1 MRTPIIFFLGLLITT
16 TTNSQVKV
24 IDKPDRNVMEI
35 RNELLG
41 IVIPKE
47 SAFDPKNAGKIPAPI
62 QSIIYY
68 DGSYSDNTTNYLLYT
83 VPATSLKVKI
93 VKQTTDECIIELRYT
108 FKKPEF
114 TFMGEKYKG
123 GGPGPGYYLC
133 TITIRKNSKSVI
145 VEEDSNYD
153 ICYFL
158 KLNRGLNPNKARYRG
173 WSATSPEF
181 GQMPDGSVY
190 RQYSENK
197 YVDATVT
204 IRHTKDEFYQNL
216 SLWQPAGG
224 EINTG
229 HYWMLFNDQA
239 QQSANM
245 LGFYHGRPSRYI
257 QSGNNGVRLFLR
269 MQDEVMKEEKNIIE
283 LYVSLQRR
291 GPDNSWAPHRRI
303 EWCLYISTK
312 QDVLPPEEIQP
323 IAIEQ
328 NNVTGLGKKIDTYA
342 QKKAVLIPA
351 FYQGALYMP
360 KHKIQE
366 LIAKVKKDD
375 DFYNKVYLY
384 NYDLKP
390 VLDAWRDKKAAQ
402 TLINEIV
409 SYGKNLETIYK
420 SGDGI
425 HTFST
430 VYWRG
435 AMVFKKMALQ
445 ASCLFADTSIKI
457 QPAEKRDI
465 EKTIALMARISWDD
479 DNVPL
484 QDTAGVNYG
493 PANMYSQ
500 FKNNGRSFFALLFAN
515 DPEFSARAKMVAT
528 EVVKDINNGIYENGS
543 SFATPHYTQTVI
555 DPILFTMLQLKQAGI
570 KNLFAEKGKLY
581 RFFDF
586 YTSLLT
592 PPSVRFSGN
601 RKLISLGDGSEESAT
616 SFGLMAAGIEESDE
630 KYSKKLYSI
639 FYNGPIR
646 TSIYGYIALTI
657 DLTRN
662 PKIDFQSANSNYDGY
677 LSHFRSSVNT
687 ENESALWVLNGDK
700 YFDHRN
706 DDRGEF
712 VIYALKTPVSLSRS
726 CFYYPRA
733 WGAAIRNMVIPEN
746 RFPEWSGSN
755 QPIEPDSK
763 NGLIWHQ
770 SSQVEYASLGKSA
783 VSISK
788 MERKPE
794 TWVRKIVM
802 ISSNEERPIFIFF
815 DSINNNQP
823 NIWSMLLM
831 SEGTVQT
838 PAGAITPNERIHNGN
853 TLQQLPEGSPARTL
867 QKGIQRFSFTGQ
879 AWPVE
884 MHSTRGINFDLYTVS
899 PISTEFSL
907 AQWTTTWQNSIEAQ
921 EYNLTMKKPYS
932 EAQQI
937 IRVKSKSPFFHL
949 LIPYK
954 KGEAPYT
961 VAAQENNR
969 ILLSNN
975 SEQIIVSSK
984 YYFFTTTAGKKIIA
998 SFGSEKIIEKG
1009 FSIEGGPTEIEV
1021 EGNEIIIRIHGN
1033 SGVRKITIPY
1043 KIKSTQ
1049 NLPMKVIPGGTQIE
1063 INFKSKGLNM
1073 LSSQQGYEK
1082 FIFKML

>member
-1 MRTPIIFFLGLLITT
+1 MRTAVFLFWWLLLAVTVK
-16 TTNSQVKV
+16 SQVRIV
-24 IDKPDRNVMEI
+24 DKPNTNVMEV

-41 IVIPKE
+41 VVIPKE
-47 SAFDPKNAGKIPAPI
+47 SAFDLKNAGKIPAPI

-83 VPATSLKVKI
+83 VPATSLKIKI
-93 VKQTTDECIIELRYT
+93 VRQTADECIVVLRYT
-108 FKKPEF
+108 FQKPEF
-114 TFMGEKYKG
+114 TFMGEKYRAG
-123 GGPGPGYYLC
+123 GAGPGYYQC
-133 TITIRKNSKSVI
+133 TITVRKNSKSVI

-158 KLNRGLNPNKARYRG
+158 KLNRGLNPDKARYRG
-173 WSATSPEF
+173 WSSTSPEL

-197 YVDATVT
+197 YVDALVN

-229 HYWMLFNDQA
+229 HYWMLFNDKA

-269 MQDEVMKEEKNIIE
+269 MEDEVMKEEKNILE

-312 QDVLPPEEIQP
+312 KDLLPPEEIQP

-328 NNVTGLGKKIDTYA
+328 NNVAGLGKKIDLYA

-360 KHKIQE
+360 KQKIQE
-366 LIAKVKKDD
+366 LITRVKNDD
-375 DFYNKVYLY
+375 NFYNKVYQY

-402 TLINEIV
+402 LLINEII
-409 SYGKNLETIYK
+409 SYGKNLESIYK
-420 SGDGI
+420 NGDGI

-445 ASCLFADTSIKI
+445 ASCLFADASIKI
-457 QPAEKRDI
+457 QPADKQAI

-515 DPEFSARAKMVAT
+515 DPEFSARARMVAT
-528 EVVKDINNGIYENGS
+528 EVVKDINTGIYENGS
-543 SFATPHYTQTVI
+543 SYATPHYAQTVV

-570 KNLFAEKGKLY
+570 KNLFAEKGKLH
-581 RFFDF
+581 RFFSF

-592 PPSVRFSGN
+592 PPSVRFLGN

-616 SFGLMAAGIEESDE
+616 SFGLMAAGVEESDE
-630 KYSKKLYSI
+630 KYSQKLYSI

-646 TSIYGYIALTI
+646 TSIYGYIALAI

-662 PKIDFQSANSNYDGY
+662 PKSDFQSANSNYEGY
-677 LSHFRSSVNT
+677 LSHFRSGVNS

-712 VIYALKTPVSLSRS
+712 VIYALKAPLSLSRS

-733 WGAAIRNMVIPEN
+733 WGAGIRNMVIPEN
-746 RFPEWSGSN
+746 KFPEWSSN
-755 QPIEPDSK
+755 SQPIEPDPK
-763 NGLIWHQ
+763 IGGIWHK
-770 SSQVEYASLGKSA
+770 SSQVEYASLGKSS
-783 VSISK
+783 VSVSK

-794 TWVRKIVM
+794 TWMRKIIMVAPK
-802 ISSNEERPIFIFF
+802 EERPVFIFF

-831 SEGTVQT
+831 SEGAVQT
-838 PAGAITPNERIHNGN
+838 PAGAITPVERLHNGN
-853 TLQQLPEGSPARTL
+853 SIQQLPEGTPVKPI
-867 QKGIQRFSFTGQ
+867 QKGLQRFSFNGQ
-879 AWPVE
+879 TWPAE
-884 MHSTRGINFDLYTVS
+884 MHSTKGINFDLYT
-899 PISTEFSL
+899 ISAASSEFSL

-921 EYNLTMKKPYS
+921 EYMQTMKKPYS

-937 IRVKSKSPFFHL
+937 IRIKSTSPFFHI

-954 KGEAPYT
+954 KGEATYT
-961 VAAQENNR
+961 VVSRENR
-969 ILLSNN
+969 RVLLSNQT
-975 SEQIIVSSK
+975 EQMILTPQYYYFTATGKIIV
-984 YYFFTTTAGKKIIA
+984 A
-998 SFGSEKIIEKG
+998 SFGSEKITEKG
-1009 FSIEGGPTEIEV
+1009 FSIEGGAAEIET
-1021 EGNEIIIRIHGN
+1021 EGNEITIRVHGN
-1033 SGVRKITIPY
+1033 SGMRKIIVPY
-1043 KIKSTQ
+1043 KVKPLQ
-1049 NLPMKVIPGGTQIE
+1049 NLPVKTVTGGTQIE
-1063 INFKSKGLNM
+1063 INFKSKGLDL
-1073 LSSQQGYEK
+1073 LSSEQGYEK
-1082 FIFKML
+1082 IVLKIQ